1 MLSSVFESQMRYPG
15 LDARNSARIAKS
27 QRIIFESDSSSSLPN
42 IFKDQHQLK
51 GFYRVN
57 NNPSVSPEVIVSSYV
72 KGLTS
77 HYNSIAQEAKPEYMI
92 LYQDTTFCKYPGRSL
107 DIGYLET
114 GKDNG
119 LALHSGV
126 LTTIDFVPVGV
137 PCQEFIIRDRA
148 EHGKRATRKSRSF
161 EDKESFKWTNG
172 FDFAR
177 KFGRN
182 TGIKVINVFD
192 KEGDVGDLFNYA
204 IKHNLH
210 FVANARHDRM
220 LKDQEVRM
228 QDYLDSLAVS
238 EIVKREI
245 LDQKGV
251 KHLKACEVKF
261 APVELKDINK
271 TLYVIELKQVE
282 PIDGQEPAHWILL
295 TTLHVKNTSVAEQMI
310 DIYAHRW
317 PTCED
322 YHKCLKTGCSIESR
336 EPKSIEAL
344 TNLITILSLVAVALL
359 HFRHLSETNS
369 DAQIQEHL
377 TEEEWEVAL
386 KLGKKYLKPKDYQ
399 QCREGSSAWFV
410 LLLARMGGWLNFN
423 QKGKPGW
430 QTIWKGWRFYQN
442 VVDGFVMS
450 KN

>member
-1 MLSSVFESQMRYPG
+1 MKFPG
-15 LDARNSARIAKS
+15 LDKRNSARIAES
-27 QRIIFESDSSSSLPN
+27 QRIIFESDSSASFPN
-42 IFKDQHQLK
+42 IFKDQYQLK

-57 NNPSVSPEVIVSSYV
+57 NNASVTPEAIVSSYV

-77 HYNSIAQEAKPEYMI
+77 HYNSISKEARPKYMI
-92 LYQDTTFCKYPGRSL
+92 LYQDTTFGKYPSRKF

-119 LALHSGV
+119 LGLHSGV
-126 LTTIDFVPVGV
+126 LTTPDFVPVGV
-137 PCQEFIIRDRA
+137 PCQDFIIRDRA
-148 EHGKRATRKSRSF
+148 DYGKRATRKSRAF
-161 EDKESFKWTNG
+161 EDKESHKWTNG

-182 TGIKVINVFD
+182 TGIRVINVFD
-192 KEGDVGDLFNYA
+192 KEADVGEVFNYA
-204 IKHNLH
+204 IKDNLH
-210 FVANARHDRM
+210 FVANARHNRM
-220 LKDQEVRM
+220 LKDQEVRL
-228 QDYLDSLAVS
+228 QDHLDSLFILDTVQ
-238 EIVKREI
+238 REI

-261 APVELKDINK
+261 AHIEIKDIDKALYVVELKQI
-271 TLYVIELKQVE
+271 E
-282 PIDGQEPAHWILL
+282 PIEGQEPSHWILL
-295 TTLHVKNTSVAEQMI
+295 TTLPVKNMSDAEEII

-317 PTCED
+317 STCED
-322 YHKCLKTGCSIESR
+322 YHKCLKTGCSIEHR

-344 TNLITILSLVAVALL
+344 TNMITILSLVAVALL
-359 HFRHLSETNS
+359 HFRHLSETAS
-369 DAQIQEHL
+369 DTQIQEHL
-377 TEEEWEVAL
+377 KDEEWEVAL
-386 KLGKKYLKPKDYQ
+386 KLGRKYLKPKDYQ
-399 QCREGSSAWFV
+399 QCREGTSAWFI

-423 QKGKPGW
+423 KKGKPGW